1 MPGGGSK
8 TLNMTGYQWWSE
20 ATHGVSHYYG
30 APEETHGKDTTTEY
44 MTNFPFPITTAMS
57 FNRSLWHATG
67 AQIGREARAA
77 MNVGNAYSTFWTPV
91 VNMARGEFF
100 PIATSSSF
108 SYSKLTHCSCHVLA
122 TASGSDPRWGRNLE
136 AVGEDPTVTAEY
148 AEFFVKGMQENPAE
162 PRFWQAGA
170 CCKHY
175 AGNSVEGATETGIT
189 WGRDTMSVNI
199 SQRDLHEYYLR
210 PYQSCV
216 ERANGEHSTA

>member
-1 MPGGGSK
+1 MHLLFLTLQWCVHLVACADKAMPGGGSK

-91 VNMARGEFF
+91 VNMARGEF
-100 PIATSSSF
+100 PPVATSVE
-108 SYSKLTHCSCHVLA
+108 LLIQLLPLHP
-122 TASGSDPRWGRNLE
+122 DPRWGRNLE
-136 AVGEDPTVTAEY
+136 AVGEDPTVTSEY
-148 AEFFVKGMQENPAE
+148 AEVFVKGVYRPFSCPLPSLLL
-162 PRFWQAGA
+162 PRLVWFESLR
-170 CCKHY
+170 Y
-175 AGNSVEGATETGIT
+175 AGEPGRAPFLAGGCMLQALRWQLSR
-189 WGRDTMSVNI
+189 GRD
-199 SQRDLHEYYLR
+199 
-210 PYQSCV
+210 
-216 ERANGEHSTA
+216 